1 MRTENRIFIIRI
13 IIILLV
19 LSVDCIGTEADA
31 ESGKTTTVIL
41 IRHVERDNFFILTDA
56 GHERAK
62 ALVKAVADMEIAAIY
77 SPDLQRNLDTV
88 GPLSKHLGLEVT
100 LIPRISKNTVNRIVS
115 DILAKHAGKVILL
128 VGNGSGNLRLLHHRL
143 GGTGEGPYTYGDLFI
158 YSIPDQGPVKVI
170 ESRYGS

>member
-13 IIILLV
+13 IIFLLV
-19 LSVDCIGTEADA
+19 LSFDCIGIEADA
-31 ESGKTTTVIL
+31 ESGTITTVML
-41 IRHVERDNFFILTDA
+41 IRHAERDNFFIVTPQ
-56 GHERAK
+56 GHERAR
-62 ALVKAVADMEIAAIY
+62 ALVDAAGDMEIAAIY
-77 SPDLQRNLDTV
+77 SPDLQRNLATV

-100 LIPRISKNTVNRIVS
+100 LIPRISKNTVIKIVS
-115 DILAKHAGKVILL
+115 DILARHAGEVVLL

-143 GGTGEGPYTYGDLFI
+143 GGTGDGPYTYGDLFI